1 MFQSPLKTVTE
12 KLKPTQSKSGISSLK
27 FERASDFK
35 KFIGFIKNETQEL
48 EKIKLPT
55 RAEIKP
61 KSKSGGLFGL
71 LGLGLLG
78 VFGGGGGGDDDE
90 SNLRLGSAGGTTN
103 QFASGT
109 LLTRNIRRTKN
120 ISTTRTTVG
129 GGRVISKKLAD
140 DGVKFKVKLKDEF
153 EKKQRKQRAYNNAR
167 KKIMKKRY
175 QTSID
180 LTQQQLFNTFGDAD
194 LFDDI
199 NFKDPIDADFYSA
212 LDDFKKVKS
221 SDLSFEDLKK
231 INKALNDFQDI
242 PESQFGFYESE
253 DYIKAEK
260 EYLKA
265 QKIFQKDIKK
275 GKINLFDGLLN
286 IDLMAENPNLKIK
299 GFSIKDTLDKTFNFI
314 GKNTKG
320 LRGNLKNLAKTK
332 VGGVSPMGVAKGLG
346 KLAPVVDFG
355 ITLPLAFNEL
365 GLVDFSDGILKPKV
379 GRDNIV
385 TSVYD
390 MFTAFYNAGVEGL
403 GFDDA
408 YKRLKISKP
417 KDGEISGSLIPF
429 TNIGAYK
436 YNPRRIVDTYN
447 EEILEAREAK
457 KLRDIFN
464 TSNFD
469 TSMLNNPNIQFPK
482 SNVFAI
488 QKPDGADFAIPFD
501 YSTDGIYDFTKP
513 ILQKLHKQ

>member
-12 KLKPTQSKSGISSLK
+12 KIKPTQSKSGISSLK

-55 RAEIKP
+55 RAEIEP

-78 VFGGGGGGDDDE
+78 GLGSAFGGSGDDE

-103 QFASGT
+103 QFSSGT
-109 LLTRNIRRTKN
+109 LLTKNIRRTKN

-129 GGRVISKKLAD
+129 SGRVISKKLAD
-140 DGVKFKVKLKDEF
+140 DGARFKDKVRDEFNKKTQLQTKFKKIRDI
-153 EKKQRKQRAYNNAR
+153 KKK
-167 KKIMKKRY
+167 Y
-175 QTSID
+175 QKSID
-180 LTQQQLFNTFGDAD
+180 LTQKKFFPKDFGDAD

-212 LDDFKKVKS
+212 IDDFKKIKS
-221 SDLSFEDLKK
+221 SNISLEDSIR
-231 INKALNDFQDI
+231 INKALANFEDV
-242 PESQFGFYESE
+242 PKSSFGFYTE
-253 DYIKAEK
+253 DDYKTAEK

-265 QKIFQKDIKK
+265 EKIFQKDIKK
-275 GKINLFDGLLN
+275 GKINLFNGLID
-286 IDLMAENPNLKIK
+286 IDLLAENPNLKIK
-299 GFSIKDTLDKTFNFI
+299 GFSPKDFIDKQFTRA
-314 GKNTKG
+314 GKITKG

-332 VGGVSPMGVAKGLG
+332 VGGVSPMGLAKGLG

-355 ITLPLAFNEL
+355 VTLPLAINEL

-379 GRDNIV
+379 GRDNIF

-417 KDGEISGSLIPF
+417 KDGEISGSFIPF

-436 YNPRRIVDTYN
+436 YNPRKIVDTYN
-447 EEILEAREAK
+447 EEILEARKVK
-457 KLRDIFN
+457 KLRDAFKM
-464 TSNFD
+464 TFD
-469 TSMLNNPNIQFPK
+469 SSMLNDSNIQFPK
-482 SNVFAI
+482 SNVFSI
-488 QKPDGADFAIPFD
+488 QKPNGAEFAVPYE
-501 YSTDGIYDFTKP
+501 YSEGLYDFTMPLK
-513 ILQKLHKQ
+513 IKLNKQ